1 MIRNYKNTDATKL
14 SAHFNSKE
22 FKCKCGKPHDFK
34 LSDKLVDKLEQ
45 LYSTLNCTK
54 IIVNSGYRC
63 TSHDKSVGG
72 TGHGQHTIG
81 TAADIVCYGSDG
93 NIISAKIVTCAAQD
107 IGFPGIAN
115 INKKYTAVHVDV
127 RDSNTYMGDEVKGT
141 RSVTDD
147 FYNYWNLTRSDV
159 YGVAYTEHT
168 VRKGE
173 SLWAIAQKYLG
184 SGRRYKE
191 IKSLNSLKSDIIYVG
206 QVLKIP
212 LK

>member
-1 MIRNYKNTDATKL
+1 MKVKV
-14 SAHFNSKE
+14 K
-22 FKCKCGKPHDFK
+22 KCKKTPAPLK
-34 LSDKLVDKLEQ
+34 MEQ
-45 LYSTLNCTK
+45 VLIKAVASSSPNLYSANQK
-54 IIVNSGYRC
+54 AIKKNEPS
-63 TSHDKSVGG
+63 
-72 TGHGQHTIG
+72 
-81 TAADIVCYGSDG
+81 AADIVCYGSDG

-127 RDSNTYMGDEVKGT
+127 RDSNTYRGDEVKGT